1 MLFNPVIFMRV
12 RSRWLKPS
20 SAETGMEED
29 TRPNFG
35 LCGTC
40 QVLREDNHHSLPG
53 APGTGC
59 EKQLLWPRWQ
69 TARSVASTIASRLS
83 PMQFARSACRS

>member
-1 MLFNPVIFMRV
+1 MLFNFVIPCASASV
-12 RSRWLKPS
+12 GLKPS
-20 SAETGMEED
+20 SAETGIERD
-29 TRPNFG
+29 THPNFM

-40 QVLREDNHHSLPG
+40 QVLCEDNHHSPPG